1 MLGITAPGLEVT
13 QLERQLQ
20 AIEAE
25 FQSFGSSQRR
35 QRLPRQQQTS
45 QQTAQQDAA

>member
-1 MLGITAPGLEVT
+1 MLGITAPGLEFT

-20 AIEAE
+20 PIEAE
-25 FQSFGSSQRR
+25 FKAFSRAQRR
-35 QRLPRQQQTS
+35 RRLARKQQTS